1 MPYIDT
7 MLNLRKLNLK
17 YHAFRISARDYY
29 GIEFEFF
36 NVFFVLLNSCMQLQ
50 RSTRILKQ
58 ALVLVQKKLY
68 KNEKD
73 VLECQ
78 QLDSCM
84 RFQACYRQPLMLIIF
99 KIVQI

>member
-50 RSTRILKQ
+50 RSTRR
-58 ALVLVQKKLY
+58 V
-68 KNEKD
+68 
-73 VLECQ
+73 
-78 QLDSCM
+78 
-84 RFQACYRQPLMLIIF
+84 IF
-99 KIVQI
+99 PNFLQFSI

>member
-1 MPYIDT
+1 MGGGAGV
-7 MLNLRKLNLK
+7 N
-17 YHAFRISARDYY
+17 S
-29 GIEFEFF
+29 
-36 NVFFVLLNSCMQLQ
+36 VLLIENLDLIISPKNVTNCWFLIVPL
-50 RSTRILKQ
+50 RILKQ